1 MLSEQLKRPNLIG
14 QLDFHTVA
22 RFPDTQYRSP
32 LLSAELFGGDKAHRT
47 VRRDLRIVCATR
59 KADSGKFLQNT
70 ILCDF
75 GALLQIFASPL
86 YFFLNVIFRYQLPAN
101 VRVSVTGACSSL
113 CSI

>member
-1 MLSEQLKRPNLIG
+1 M
-14 QLDFHTVA
+14 
-22 RFPDTQYRSP
+22 Y
-32 LLSAELFGGDKAHRT
+32 RT
-47 VRRDLRIVCATR
+47 VRRYLRIVCATR

-70 ILCDF
+70 TLCDF

-101 VRVSVTGACSSL
+101 VWVSVTGACSSL